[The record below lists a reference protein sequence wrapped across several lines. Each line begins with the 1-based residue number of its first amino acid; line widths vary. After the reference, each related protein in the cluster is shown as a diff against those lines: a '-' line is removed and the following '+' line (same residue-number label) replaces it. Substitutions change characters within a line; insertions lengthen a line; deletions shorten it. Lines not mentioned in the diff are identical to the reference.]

1 MLHSF
6 QYLTS
11 GPLYWA
17 RKLDEVFIKMKRLT
31 QQWLRHQDKQ
41 EGKPFLIKEN
51 NVFQEGFV
59 QLPLSYYFYSRSVF
73 RSGLLSSEVSIR
85 IGGSYF
91 FYQTLYSHSHLI
103 QHTHTQ
109 VNIFTNQFYISCYR
123 HSIFGVHKN
132 LLEASEYKTQFASKL
147 VSFSQSHPHT

>member
-6 QYLTS
+6 QYLIS

-41 EGKPFLIKEN
+41 EGKPFLIKES

-103 QHTHTQ
+103 QHTHTH
-109 VNIFTNQFYISCYR
+109 T
-123 HSIFGVHKN
+123 G
-132 LLEASEYKTQFASKL
+132 EYFHKL
-147 VSFSQSHPHT
+147 VLWQLLQTFNIWGSQKPS